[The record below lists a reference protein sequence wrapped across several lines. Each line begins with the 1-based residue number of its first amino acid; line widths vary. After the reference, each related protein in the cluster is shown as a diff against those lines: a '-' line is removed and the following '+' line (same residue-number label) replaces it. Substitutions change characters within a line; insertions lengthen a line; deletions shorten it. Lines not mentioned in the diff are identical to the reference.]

1 MNKQLT
7 AIAAVASLVGILA
20 FAGHA
25 AAANDRNYTC
35 KKGSI
40 TVKSVTPC
48 YVTSYGIRVP
58 GSHKSVESGNKK
70 GDSPKDQQGG
80 FKGPKDL
87 KDKPKGGGFNGKGPQ
102 DIKS

>member
-1 MNKQLT
+1 MNKQLI
-7 AIAAVASLVGILA
+7 AIAAASLAGIFA
-20 FAGHA
+20 FTGHA

-48 YVTSYGIRVP
+48 HVTNYGISVL
-58 GSHKSVESGNKK
+58 GNHKSVESGSKK
-70 GDSPKDQQGG
+70 NS
-80 FKGPKDL
+80 GPKDI
-87 KDKPKGGGFNGKGPQ
+87 KDKPKGGGFNGKGLQ

>member
-1 MNKQLT
+1 MNKQLI
-7 AIAAVASLVGILA
+7 AIAAASLGGIFA
-20 FAGHA
+20 FTGHA
-25 AAANDRNYTC
+25 TAANDRNYTC

-48 YVTSYGIRVP
+48 HVTNYGISVP
-58 GSHKSVESGNKK
+58 GSHKSVESGSKK
-70 GDSPKDQQGG
+70 NSGPKDQKGG
-80 FKGPKDL
+80 LNGPKDL